1 MKSGLSLTRSVMGV
15 AFAAVLGIAH
25 ANDYGDIKQLLR
37 DGKYTEAQTRVDR
50 LLAAKPRD
58 PQLRLYKGVIQRE
71 SGRPNEAL
79 ATFTKLSEDHPELPE
94 PYNNLAVIYAAQGQY
109 DKARVALEKALR
121 THPSYATAH
130 DNLADVYARLA
141 SQAYS
146 KALQLE
152 GTPPPTPPRL
162 AMIGELPGSTPSVTR
177 PVVVA
182 AATPPAA
189 KPVTP
194 PLPAPA
200 PVAAAAAPSTP
211 MTQPPAAAVAPA
223 KPLLPVPAP
232 ASATTPVDGTR
243 EVEQAVRAW
252 AQAWSDRNMGPYLAA
267 YDPSFETG
275 AQSRSA
281 WEQERRARI
290 LGKSRI
296 TVNLLELQIT
306 IKGNRAVAK
315 FRQDY
320 KADALAILS
329 RKTLELAR
337 TDKRWLIVKENSGN

>member
-1 MKSGLSLTRSVMGV
+1 MKSGLFLPRSFLGV
-15 AFAAVLGIAH
+15 ALAAALGLAH
-25 ANDYGDIKQLLR
+25 ASDGGISQLLR
-37 DGKYTEAQTRVDR
+37 EGKYAEAQTRVDR
-50 LLAAKPRD
+50 GLAAKPRD

-71 SGRPNEAL
+71 TGRPNEAL
-79 ATFTKLSEDHPELPE
+79 ATFSKLSEDHPELPE
-94 PYNNLAVIYAAQGQY
+94 PYNNLAVIHAAQGQY

-121 THPSYATAH
+121 TNPSYATAH

-152 GTPPPTPPRL
+152 GAPPPAPARL
-162 AMIGELPGSTPSVTR
+162 ALIRELPGSATSAARP

-182 AATPPAA
+182 AAPPPTA
-189 KPVTP
+189 KPAVV
-194 PLPAPA
+194 PAPA
-200 PVAAAAAPSTP
+200 PAAAVPPPTPTPVAKPPVAAAPTKPATQLPANAA
-211 MTQPPAAAVAPA
+211 
-223 KPLLPVPAP
+223 LP
-232 ASATTPVDGTR
+232 TDGTR

-252 AQAWSDRNMGPYLAA
+252 AQAWSDRNMGLYLAA

-275 AQSRSA
+275 KQSRSA
-281 WEQERRARI
+281 WEQDRRARI

-296 TVNLLELQIT
+296 TVQLLELQIT
-306 IKGNRAVAK
+306 VKGNHAVAK

-320 KADALAILS
+320 KADALSILS
-329 RKTLELAR
+329 RKTLELVR

>member
-1 MKSGLSLTRSVMGV
+1 MKLGLSLPRTLLGLALV
-15 AFAAVLGIAH
+15 AALGIAH
-25 ANDYGDIKQLLR
+25 ANDYGDINQLLR
-37 DGKYTEAQTRVDR
+37 EGKYSEAQSRVDR

-94 PYNNLAVIYAAQGQY
+94 PYNNLAVIHAAQGQY

-130 DNLADVYARLA
+130 DNLADIYTRLA
-141 SQAYS
+141 GQAYS

-152 GTPPPTPPRL
+152 GTPPPAPPRL
-162 AMIGELPGSTPSVTR
+162 AMIRELPGSAASATR

-182 AATPPAA
+182 ATTPPPA
-189 KPVTP
+189 KPVVP
-194 PLPAPA
+194 PAPVAAVAPPPAPA
-200 PVAAAAAPSTP
+200 PVAK
-211 MTQPPAAAVAPA
+211 PPIVAVAPA
-223 KPLLPVPAP
+223 KPATQAPAP
-232 ASATTPVDGTR
+232 APTSAAAPVDGTR
-243 EVEQAVRAW
+243 EAEQAVRAW
-252 AQAWSDRNMGPYLAA
+252 AQAWSERNMNAYLAA
-267 YDPSFETG
+267 YDPAFETG
-275 AQSRSA
+275 KQSRSA

-306 IKGNRAVAK
+306 VKGNHAVAK

-320 KADALAILS
+320 KADALAVLS
-329 RKTLELAR
+329 RKTLELAK
-337 TDKRWLIVKENSGN
+337 TGNRWLIVKEGSGG